1 MALHLVRHGH
11 PLVDPK
17 VPAQEWPLDPARTE
31 DVLEL
36 ADAGVLPEGARWCSS
51 DEPKAVQ
58 TARLLTG
65 DADVEQVPALREQ
78 YRPAGWVD
86 AYAVRVH
93 RSLVRPDE
101 PAMEGWETAEST
113 RVRVTA
119 AVRTLVAETPG
130 DLVLVGHGTAWTL
143 TVSELT
149 GQPVDLAAWERMTL
163 PDHCCIEGDK
173 LATPWGSWR
182 PS

>member
-11 PLVDPK
+11 PLVNPK
-17 VPAQEWPLDPARTE
+17 VPASEWHLDPARVE
-31 DVLEL
+31 DVREL
-36 ADAGVLPEGARWCSS
+36 AASGVLPEQARWCSS
-51 DEPKAVQ
+51 DEPKAVE

-65 DADVEQVPALREQ
+65 HEHVETRPELREQ

-101 PAMEGWETAEST
+101 PALEGWETADST
-113 RVRVTA
+113 RARVTE
-119 AVRTLVAETPG
+119 AVTALLQETPG

-149 GQPVDLAAWERMTL
+149 GAPVDLAAWERMAL
-163 PDHCCIEGDK
+163 PDHCSLEGNQV
-173 LATPWGSWR
+173 LSPWGAWR
-182 PS
+182 LS